1 MKEELVI
8 NAELRDYILYLYTH
22 NQLYILILTHDY
34 FMLHYIY
41 DNNNMIHTEN
51 CYNQYMHVYVTYIH
65 IHIYWSIGKTSILLR
80 YTKGEYSD
88 RQVSTLQA
96 SYLDKRVMIN
106 TTTVQLSIWDT
117 AGQERFHA
125 LGLICYILKFYI

>member
-1 MKEELVI
+1 MIMLC
-8 NAELRDYILYLYTH
+8 YT
-22 NQLYILILTHDY
+22 I
-34 FMLHYIY
+34 YIY
-41 DNNNMIHTEN
+41 MIITIWYIQKSIIFSI
-51 CYNQYMHVYVTYIH
+51 CIFIIYVTYIH
-65 IHIYWSIGKTSILLR
+65 IHIYLSIGKTSILLR

-125 LGLICYILKFYI
+125 LGPICYILMLGPICYMH

>member
-1 MKEELVI
+1 MIMLCYTI
-8 NAELRDYILYLYTH
+8 YI
-22 NQLYILILTHDY
+22 HDK
-34 FMLHYIY
+34 
-41 DNNNMIHTEN
+41 NNMIHTEN
-51 CYNQYMHVYVTYIH
+51 CYIQYMHTYIYVTYIH

-125 LGLICYILKFYI
+125 LGPVCYIMKFYI